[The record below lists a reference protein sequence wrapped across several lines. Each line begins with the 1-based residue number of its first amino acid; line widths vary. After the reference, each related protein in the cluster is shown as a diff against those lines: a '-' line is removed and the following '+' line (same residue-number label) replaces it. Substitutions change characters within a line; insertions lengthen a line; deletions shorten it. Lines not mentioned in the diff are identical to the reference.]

1 MMLYGTKMMRAISV
15 VYRPCVLDVYRVEAC
30 CSHRH
35 CRHGQTRLTINA
47 IAAIV
52 TIVIIAINIIT
63 NIYCRHTGVRL
74 SPSSSTGTDPAFHDV
89 AGTFDAAKELLVCMH
104 SSSSGGVNSSIS
116 NALLN
121 LHHLFSAYTA
131 TRLAA
136 VKGMLP
142 ASGSC
147 APASD
152 DAAAAAAAA
161 ASSALRNQDDPR
173 ELPSLALATEHALLT
188 ALQPPAAAAIAV
200 RAALHSAVK
209 ALTTLKKERL
219 RQASPA
225 PHPPR
230 HSQTEHARGSSV
242 AEAARLQVQ
251 RRVNVA
257 VRVVGGVLRA
267 CASADVAA
275 EGHCGPDAAAARL
288 RSRGVEHERHGQNG
302 ATAES
307 FDKHGLK
314 QL

>member
-1 MMLYGTKMMRAISV
+1 MCTVWVLAAATAI
-15 VYRPCVLDVYRVEAC
+15 AAT
-30 CSHRH
+30 
-35 CRHGQTRLTINA
+35 GTRLTINA

-52 TIVIIAINIIT
+52 TIVIVATNIIT

-89 AGTFDAAKELLVCMH
+89 AGTFDAAKELLVSMH
-104 SSSSGGVNSSIS
+104 SSSSGGVNSSLS

-121 LHHLFSAYTA
+121 LHRLFSAYTA

-136 VKGMLP
+136 VKGMMP
-142 ASGSC
+142 ASGSS
-147 APASD
+147 APSSD
-152 DAAAAAAAA
+152 DAAAAAAAAAA
-161 ASSALRNQDDPR
+161 ASSALRSQDDPR

-219 RQASPA
+219 RQASPG
-225 PHPPR
+225 PYPPR

-257 VRVVGGVLRA
+257 VRVVRGGLRA

-288 RSRGVEHERHGQNG
+288 RSRGAEHERHGQNG

-307 FDKHGLK
+307 FGKHGLK
-314 QL
+314 KL

>member
-1 MMLYGTKMMRAISV
+1 MCTVWVLAAATAI
-15 VYRPCVLDVYRVEAC
+15 AAT
-30 CSHRH
+30 
-35 CRHGQTRLTINA
+35 GTRLTINA

-52 TIVIIAINIIT
+52 TIVIVATNIIT

-89 AGTFDAAKELLVCMH
+89 AGTFDAAKELLVSMH

-121 LHHLFSAYTA
+121 LHRLFSAYTA

-142 ASGSC
+142 ASGSS
-147 APASD
+147 APSSD
-152 DAAAAAAAA
+152 DVAAAAAA
-161 ASSALRNQDDPR
+161 ASFALRNQDDPR

-257 VRVVGGVLRA
+257 IVFHA

-314 QL
+314 KL